1 MSWNSIAVCEH
12 VFVDIRLYFSYV
24 KDKEA
29 TDISA
34 WWFKLYARMLLK
46 INGVMCVQE
55 SLIVSVSNGP

>member
-12 VFVDIRLYFSYV
+12 VFVDIRGYFSYV

-34 WWFKLYARMLLK
+34 WWFNARMLLK
-46 INGVMCVQE
+46 INGVICVQE